1 MKEIKIKI
9 SDGVLSKINTLL
21 SLKKMSGNTYGIIDE
36 VVGRIMAAINDNKEE
51 LTLELKIEKKN
62 GKE

>member
-9 SDGVLSKINTLL
+9 SDGVLVRINTLL
-21 SLKKMSGNTYGIIDE
+21 SIKKMSNNLYGIIDE
-36 VVGRIMAAINDNKEE
+36 VIDKIVDAINDNKEE

>member
-51 LTLELKIEKKN
+51 LTLELKTEKKN
-62 GKE
+62 GKK

>member
-62 GKE
+62 GKK